1 MVSFLYVPPAPK
13 VQHCSRVL
21 GWVAEALSRSA
32 LLPPGGPPP
41 PTPPGPKGQCCRVHL
56 CLSLASVTTT
66 VLSGSCVPR
75 CLFFSLCRLS
85 FGPGSFS
92 QSPLGFSSF
101 LLLFFFFLPLFHFF
115 SVLSIP
121 TICSL
126 FSLSPRLTPA
136 GRLQGVGPQG
146 VFTPQVLAGLG
157 PLHLLALSSRW
168 APCSWR
174 TTWAAFRTTSGSVIR
189 WDHGRPGSP

>member
-1 MVSFLYVPPAPK
+1 MAGGVWSGCGVLVSFLYVPPAPK

-66 VLSGSCVPR
+66 VLSGACVPR
-75 CLFFSLCRLS
+75 CLSVFLTLPPFLWPWVILSVS
-85 FGPGSFS
+85 FGLFV
-92 QSPLGFSSF
+92 
-101 LLLFFFFLPLFHFF
+101 LLAPFFFFFLPLFLFF

-126 FSLSPRLTPA
+126 FSLPPRLTPA
-136 GRLQGVGPQG
+136 GRLQGVGP
-146 VFTPQVLAGLG
+146 
-157 PLHLLALSSRW
+157 
-168 APCSWR
+168 
-174 TTWAAFRTTSGSVIR
+174 
-189 WDHGRPGSP
+189 